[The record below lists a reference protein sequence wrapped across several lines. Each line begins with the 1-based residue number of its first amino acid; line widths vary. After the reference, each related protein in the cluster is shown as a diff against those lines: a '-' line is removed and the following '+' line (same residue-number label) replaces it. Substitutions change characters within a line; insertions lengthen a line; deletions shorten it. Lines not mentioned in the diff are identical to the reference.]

1 MMQCAIRFDS
11 YRSFIVVIGLTI
23 LAFPQ
28 LATRAFANQIVVGN
42 TPLSKDTQDAGQSQT
57 EKIPGI
63 VKEAE
68 QKRIQM
74 IREVSPAVVAIF
86 SSSGD
91 GGGSG
96 VLISPDGFALSNFHV
111 TSGAGNFMKCGLN
124 DGKLYDAVI
133 VGIDPTG
140 DVALI
145 QLQGRQDFPFAR
157 MGNSDLLKPGDA
169 VFAMGN
175 PFLLATDFTP
185 TITAGIVSGLH
196 RYQYPAGTFLEY
208 ADCIQTDASINPGNS
223 GGPLFNLQ
231 GELIGINGRG
241 SFEKRGRVNSGAG
254 YAISINQIRYFLGH
268 LKSGR
273 IVDHA
278 TLGATVRSGSSR
290 EVLVDQVLEGSS
302 AWNAG
307 LREGDEIVTFAGRP
321 MGSVNQ
327 FKNVLGIFPKGWS
340 LPMVYRRD
348 GQKQEILVELAALHT
363 DTELIEFASGGAV
376 RPAEKPGQPKPGQPK
391 PEEKPTP
398 QESPP
403 EGHSEKPAEKL
414 SPELKK
420 LFQSKAGFTNYH
432 FNQRE
437 QKRLIAHLASLSSW
451 RGATGLWKFAG
462 DDAKG
467 TSLSLIL
474 SPDGA
479 GMQWGETPFLQ
490 PAAGANWIDEPPSS
504 GGFLAAMLHW
514 KWLLTEGPEAF
525 SDVYYLGTQP
535 LDGQLGDAL
544 NTPLYD
550 ALVLSKT
557 GATMTVFFREDGVIA
572 GFDFKASRDQPT
584 CNIRF
589 SSWGTLG
596 GHPFPQVLKVS
607 SSGRSFGEFTLKTFE
622 QKSSN
627 SSEATR

>member
-1 MMQCAIRFDS
+1 MQCAIRFDS

-223 GGPLFNLQ
+223 GGHCS
-231 GELIGINGRG
+231 IC
-241 SFEKRGRVNSGAG
+241 RVN
-254 YAISINQIRYFLGH
+254 
-268 LKSGR
+268 
-273 IVDHA
+273 
-278 TLGATVRSGSSR
+278 
-290 EVLVDQVLEGSS
+290 
-302 AWNAG
+302 
-307 LREGDEIVTFAGRP
+307 
-321 MGSVNQ
+321 
-327 FKNVLGIFPKGWS
+327 
-340 LPMVYRRD
+340 
-348 GQKQEILVELAALHT
+348 
-363 DTELIEFASGGAV
+363 
-376 RPAEKPGQPKPGQPK
+376 
-391 PEEKPTP
+391 
-398 QESPP
+398 
-403 EGHSEKPAEKL
+403 
-414 SPELKK
+414 
-420 LFQSKAGFTNYH
+420 
-432 FNQRE
+432 
-437 QKRLIAHLASLSSW
+437 
-451 RGATGLWKFAG
+451 
-462 DDAKG
+462 
-467 TSLSLIL
+467 
-474 SPDGA
+474 
-479 GMQWGETPFLQ
+479 
-490 PAAGANWIDEPPSS
+490 
-504 GGFLAAMLHW
+504 
-514 KWLLTEGPEAF
+514 
-525 SDVYYLGTQP
+525 
-535 LDGQLGDAL
+535 
-544 NTPLYD
+544 
-550 ALVLSKT
+550 
-557 GATMTVFFREDGVIA
+557 
-572 GFDFKASRDQPT
+572 
-584 CNIRF
+584 
-589 SSWGTLG
+589 
-596 GHPFPQVLKVS
+596 
-607 SSGRSFGEFTLKTFE
+607 
-622 QKSSN
+622 
-627 SSEATR
+627 

>member
-1 MMQCAIRFDS
+1 M
-11 YRSFIVVIGLTI
+11 
-23 LAFPQ
+23 
-28 LATRAFANQIVVGN
+28 
-42 TPLSKDTQDAGQSQT
+42 
-57 EKIPGI
+57 
-63 VKEAE
+63 
-68 QKRIQM
+68 
-74 IREVSPAVVAIF
+74 
-86 SSSGD
+86 
-91 GGGSG
+91 
-96 VLISPDGFALSNFHV
+96 
-111 TSGAGNFMKCGLN
+111 
-124 DGKLYDAVI
+124 
-133 VGIDPTG
+133 
-140 DVALI
+140 
-145 QLQGRQDFPFAR
+145 
-157 MGNSDLLKPGDA
+157 
-169 VFAMGN
+169 
-175 PFLLATDFTP
+175 
-185 TITAGIVSGLH
+185 
-196 RYQYPAGTFLEY
+196 
-208 ADCIQTDASINPGNS
+208 
-223 GGPLFNLQ
+223 
-231 GELIGINGRG
+231 
-241 SFEKRGRVNSGAG
+241 NSGAG

-363 DTELIEFASGGAV
+363 DTELMEFASGGAV

-391 PEEKPTP
+391 PGEKPTP

-437 QKRLIAHLASLSSW
+437 QKRLIAHLASLSGW

-525 SDVYYLGTQP
+525 SEVYYLGTQP
-535 LDGQLGDAL
+535 LDGQFGDAL

-584 CNIRF
+584 CNVRF

-596 GHPFPQVLKVS
+596 AQPFPQVLKVS